1 METCPNCNA
10 PIDFDNEFENF
21 DDQGDC
27 ITATA
32 TYTCPNCGEVMT
44 VRAFFV
50 WDGVLEVD

>member
-10 PIDFDNEFENF
+10 PINFDGEFENF

-32 TYTCPNCGEVMT
+32 TYICPDCGEVMT
-44 VRAFFV
+44 VRATFI
-50 WDGVLEVD
+50 WDGELEVD